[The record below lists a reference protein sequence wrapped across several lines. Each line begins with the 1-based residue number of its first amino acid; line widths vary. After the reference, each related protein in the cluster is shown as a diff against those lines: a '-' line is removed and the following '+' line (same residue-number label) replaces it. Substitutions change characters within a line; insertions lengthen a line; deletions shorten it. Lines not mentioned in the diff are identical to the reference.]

1 VGKKSSINTLPPTI
15 LDAVNKALSAGVKI
29 DDIVALIADQGQV
42 RSRSA
47 VGRYAKKYSAL
58 AEEQREINS
67 VAKAF
72 ASDFGD
78 VENDQG
84 RLMIQLITSLITKQ
98 ILPHLS
104 GEASTANS
112 MDLRLLAA
120 AVKDAGS
127 AAKTE
132 DDRKRLIRK
141 EAFLEAAKA
150 AETEARS
157 VGASDAQVAKIKA
170 RLLGM
175 AG

>member
-1 VGKKSSINTLPPTI
+1 MGRKSSINTLPPAI
-15 LDAVNKALSAGVKI
+15 LAAVNKALSDGVKI
-29 DDIVALIADQGQV
+29 DDIVDLIAEHGAD

-47 VGRYAKKYSAL
+47 VGRYAKKYSAM
-58 AEEQREINS
+58 AEEQREIAS

-72 ASDFGD
+72 AADFSDED
-78 VENDQG
+78 NNQN

-98 ILPHLS
+98 MLPHLS
-104 GEASTANS
+104 GEASSANS

-120 AVKDAGS
+120 AVKDSTS

-141 EAFLEAAKA
+141 EAFAEAAKA

-157 VGASDAQVAKIKA
+157 AGASDVVIDKIKA
-170 RLLGM
+170 RLLGL
-175 AG
+175 AT